1 MKNGIENVI
10 DSFIQVIEQDK
21 DYDEKMDMSPTN
33 REILDLTKIGD
44 MDFGKLHDIC
54 ENSEFGSSI
63 LSAFIVFLKK
73 LKSSKMIQK

>member
-21 DYDEKMDMSPTN
+21 HYDEKMDMQPTDKEKLDYMKLG
-33 REILDLTKIGD
+33 EIDV
-44 MDFGKLHDIC
+44 GKLHNIL